1 MFNLPTQPWTLA
13 TCASQD
19 QRDRLASFWL
29 AAPEDL
35 LPALWSSPV
44 GEVTKSMIRALS
56 TETYFTPEQVSF
68 RNSIGERLSAGLT
81 SPGAIQ
87 LLLVNFIYSPPG
99 LLTIANADSQLPEWL
114 LQDYKDIY
122 EQNSSRVSAQSTSQS
137 HLTDQV
143 LMCQSLTLVFFLKH
157 CTS

>member
-1 MFNLPTQPWTLA
+1 
-13 TCASQD
+13 
-19 QRDRLASFWL
+19 
-29 AAPEDL
+29 
-35 LPALWSSPV
+35 
-44 GEVTKSMIRALS
+44 MIRALS

-137 HLTDQV
+137 HLTEPRADV
-143 LMCQSLTLVFFLKH
+143 PKPDFGVFLKH